1 MTLEVVRSEAQRN
14 FSNLSV
20 MKKNLIS
27 YFRGK
32 MNYLSIPSVGNIT
45 KSLSLTDVNR
55 GYTEDIQT
63 PHPPQ
68 TIGYVVKLVKLI
80 FLDLGIFVVFVSFS
94 KFVISYNFF
103 SHST

>member
-63 PHPPQ
+63 PPPPTNHRLCHQ
-68 TIGYVVKLVKLI
+68 ISKTYFSG
-80 FLDLGIFVVFVSFS
+80 FGDLCGICQLF
-94 KFVISYNFF
+94 KICN
-103 SHST
+103 